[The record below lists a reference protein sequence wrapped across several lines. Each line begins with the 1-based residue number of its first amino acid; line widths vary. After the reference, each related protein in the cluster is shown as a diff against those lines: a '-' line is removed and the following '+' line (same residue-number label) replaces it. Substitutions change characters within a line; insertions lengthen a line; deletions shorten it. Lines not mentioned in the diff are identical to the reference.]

1 MTTDDSSS
9 LAGVLFN
16 AMTTGQSLDRGTIAP
31 LDIEEA
37 YRVQAEVFQ
46 RSGRPLEGF
55 KLSKR
60 ADGTFS
66 APLFSVIHDNKYR
79 YVDGIVLEV
88 ELAFTLQSDLA
99 PRVEPWTRDE
109 VVAAIGKV
117 SIGAEFVR
125 SRYEGGAGGIF
136 PLGLADSLSNISYAV
151 GPELSRGILDDLAF
165 DAPLKVLANGATL
178 YDAPSSHQ
186 DIDPVAG
193 VLAYANSAAAPLGFL
208 RKGQVVTTGTLC
220 GAVRIAEPARLEILL
235 DGKTFVLEA
244 E

>member
-1 MTTDDSSS
+1 MTTIDSSS
-9 LAGVLFN
+9 LAGVLSG
-16 AMTTGQSLDRGTIAP
+16 AMAKGQTIDRSSVAA

-37 YRVQAEVFQ
+37 YNVQAAVFQ
-46 RSGRPLEGF
+46 RSGGALEGF

-66 APLFSVIHDNKYR
+66 APLFSVIHNGKYG
-79 YVDGIVLEV
+79 YVEGVALEV

-99 PRVEPWTRDE
+99 PRAEPWTRDE
-109 VVAAIGKV
+109 VVSAISKV

-151 GPELSRGILDDLAF
+151 GPELSRAILDDPAF
-165 DAPLKVLANGATL
+165 DSPLKVLANGATL

-186 DIDPVAG
+186 DIDPLAG
-193 VLAYANSAAAPLGFL
+193 VIAYANSAPSPLGFL

-220 GAVRIAEPARLEILL
+220 GAIRLAEPVRLEIML
-235 DGKTFVLEA
+235 DGKTFVIEA